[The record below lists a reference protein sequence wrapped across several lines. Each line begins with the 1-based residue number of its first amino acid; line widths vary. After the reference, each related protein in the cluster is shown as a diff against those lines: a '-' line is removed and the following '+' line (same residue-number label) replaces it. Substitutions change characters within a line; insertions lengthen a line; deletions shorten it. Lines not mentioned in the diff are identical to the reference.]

1 MGLAIDEAYGKMR
14 EQIKESLDS
23 ETKEVKE
30 IADELKQFLNTDD
43 IDMYLTKY
51 RDAINM
57 DDHLAL
63 SKTIEDLKIVQ
74 EELQEIGKNNKA
86 DIMDDN
92 VQSALHRMGT
102 LLTSFRKNF
111 TESEKVLSEKIKNIS
126 NTFSKEGE
134 KTYKE
139 TKARNEKII
148 EDTRIKA
155 QSFFENMKQIA
166 DLKIFVNFF
175 SGLGQAASGLNAI

>member
-1 MGLAIDEAYGKMR
+1 MLLKISLNKSLFVFNNSCNCAIAVLIS
-14 EQIKESLDS
+14 IKPFLYASRILSTCAFASKFLWFAKRPAKPEI
-23 ETKEVKE
+23 TRKYAE

-92 VQSALHRMGT
+92 IQSALHRMGT

-111 TESEKVLSEKIKNIS
+111 TELV
-126 NTFSKEGE
+126 SK
-134 KTYKE
+134 
-139 TKARNEKII
+139 
-148 EDTRIKA
+148 
-155 QSFFENMKQIA
+155 
-166 DLKIFVNFF
+166 
-175 SGLGQAASGLNAI
+175 